1 MTLALAGSTPPPLA
15 GGSDRPVHLCLVQ
28 PAGYPHSGALLDPLV
43 FFQEQ
48 FERAG
53 ARVTAS
59 TNSLV
64 TGAVNYVFGAHLGFA
79 RSLLDQHRCV
89 LVNLEQLGP
98 GGAQLP
104 PAYLDLLRGAD
115 VVDYH
120 PDNLASYAGGSGS
133 ASLVRLGPVAHLGS
147 EAPPLDE
154 RDIDLLFIG
163 SLTPRR
169 LELLQRVER
178 CGQEV
183 TVLQRPLYG
192 PARDALVR
200 RARAVL
206 NVSAYEASRFEQVRA
221 SFVLSCGTPLVSEQR
236 SWTAATDRR
245 FLPLVHWFDPS
256 RPDDFFRGVFRTAR
270 FVEDS
275 RTMLERWRSEEVHE
289 DFTRLLAAAPAEPA
303 R

>member
-1 MTLALAGSTPPPLA
+1 MTLATEPGQ
-15 GGSDRPVHLCLVQ
+15 PVHLCLVQ
-28 PAGYPHSGALLDPLV
+28 PAGYLHSGALLDPLV

-59 TNSLV
+59 TNELV
-64 TGAVNYVFGAHLGFA
+64 AGAVNYVFGAHLGFG
-79 RSLLDQHRCV
+79 RHLLEEQRCV

-104 PAYLDLLRGAD
+104 PGYVDLLRCAD

-120 PDNLASYAGGSGS
+120 PDNLPSYAGGTGS

-147 EAPPLDE
+147 EAVPLE
-154 RDIDLLFIG
+154 QRDIDLLFIG

-169 LELLQRVER
+169 LELLHRVER
-178 CGQEV
+178 AGQEV
-183 TVLQRPLYG
+183 TVLQRPVYG
-192 PARDALVR
+192 PERDALVR

-206 NVSAYEASRFEQVRA
+206 NVSAYEANRFEQVRA
-221 SFVLSCGTPLVSEQR
+221 SFVLSCGTPLVSEAR
-236 SWTAATDRR
+236 TWKAPTDRR

-256 RPDDFFRGVFRTAR
+256 RPDDFFREVFGTSA
-270 FVEDS
+270 FFEDS
-275 RTMLERWRSEEVHE
+275 RGMLQLWRSEDVHE
-289 DFTRLLAAAPAEPA
+289 DFRKLLAAAPVERA